1 MRMRLKLLVLA
12 TTVTLFAVVLAALEM
27 HTSWLQAHLLARVAR
42 DMRFETAS
50 GPSPQVVFP
59 HFGPYDERLG
69 YTRIQKFTQRLQGL
83 GYEVSAQARMS
94 EPMLAMIRKG
104 LYPAWWEKER
114 AGLQLLDSTGTVEY
128 AARYP
133 KRTYRDFADVPSVLV
148 RSLLFIEDRD
158 LLETTHPMH
167 NPAVDWTRF
176 GRAVF
181 DQGLHLVLRHHR
193 TPGGSTLAT
202 QIEKFRHSPGGLTTD
217 GVEKLRQMASASVRA
232 YLGGLDTGAMR
243 HRIVVQYLNSV
254 PLSAMRGYGEV
265 DGIGD
270 GLWVWYGRSFGQVN
284 TLLRSIGTTTVSA
297 RQALAYKQALSLMLA
312 QRSPSYFLLEHQR
325 ALEKLTDV
333 YLRLLAHAG
342 VISPSVRDA
351 ALAHP
356 LQLRKAMPPRPA
368 VTFVQRK
375 ASTSSRVRLAELLA
389 EPRLYVLD
397 RLDLRVRTTLIDT
410 AQREVTQALLRA
422 RDAAGARKEG
432 LYGYNMLRNTEDPS
446 HIQFSFTLY
455 ETCCG
460 ANLLRVQTDSANI
473 PFDVNQGARLNLGST
488 AKLRT
493 LVTYL
498 QIIADLH
505 DRYAS
510 MSRGQ
515 LQRVPRDPEDVLA
528 HWALEYLSNAQ
539 DRGLPAMLKAAMQ
552 RKYSANPAQSFFTGG
567 SWQRFSNFEPED
579 DHLILSVADAFE
591 HSVNLVFVRLMRDIV
606 HHEMYEIAGS
616 TASILA
622 NPALRHMYLERFAQ
636 REGGVFVT
644 RFYRQYSGHTPQQ
657 IVDLLTKEVR
667 PLPKRM
673 AVVLL
678 GVDPQAGLAAFTE
691 AMRRA
696 MPEASLPDNAL
707 RRLYDTTVREHLS
720 LSDQGYVAGIH
731 PLELWVAAYLQA
743 HPEATLQQTL
753 TASHQ
758 ARLDVYHWLF
768 KTHHANRQDLRIRR
782 MVELE
787 AYLSIAKMWRVL
799 GYPFASIT
807 PSYGS
812 AVGAAG
818 DRPAALAELMGIIV
832 NNGLRLPTRQIT
844 ALTFGAGTP
853 YETRLVAGPS
863 KPERLLPEAI
873 CQVVREALVGVVQTG
888 TGVRVRGAFGTLA
901 LGGKTGTGDQR
912 FQVYSP
918 RGHLLQSRR
927 INRTATF
934 VFFIGTRWFGV
945 ISAYAHEPYAATY
958 HYTSA
963 MTVQLLK
970 DLSVQLQPLFLSS
983 FYDKEGT
990 TAIICKT
997 EAGSHLNY

>member
-1 MRMRLKLLVLA
+1 MRLRFNLIVLA
-12 TTVTLFAVVLAALEM
+12 TAVTLLIVVLAAFEM
-27 HTSWLQAHLLARVAR
+27 HTSWLQAHLLARTAR
-42 DMRFETAS
+42 DMRFETAN

-59 HFGPYDERLG
+59 RFGPYEERLG
-69 YTRIQKFTQRLQGL
+69 YTRIETFTRRLQDL
-83 GYEVSAQARMS
+83 GFEVSAQARMS
-94 EPMLAMIRKG
+94 EPMLAMIRNG
-104 LYPAWWEKER
+104 LYPAWREKER

-128 AARYP
+128 ASRYP
-133 KRTYRDFADVPSVLV
+133 KRTYRDFADVPPVLV
-148 RSLLFIEDRD
+148 RSLLFLEDRD
-158 LLETTHPMH
+158 LLETAYPMH

-176 GRAVF
+176 GRAVL
-181 DQGLHLVLRHHR
+181 DQGLHLVLRHHH

-202 QIEKFRHSPGGLTTD
+202 QIEKFRHSPGGRTTND
-217 GVEKLRQMASASVRA
+217 FEKLRQMASASVRA
-232 YLGGLDTGAMR
+232 YLGGSDTRATR
-243 HRIVVQYLNSV
+243 HRIVVQYLDSV

-270 GLWVWYGRSFGQVN
+270 GLWVWYGRDFEQVN
-284 TLLRSIGTTTVSA
+284 TLLRGIGTHAVSA

-312 QRSPSYFLLEHQR
+312 QRSPSYYLIEHQR
-325 ALEKLTDV
+325 ALEKITDV

-342 VISPSVRDA
+342 VIAPAVRDA

-356 LQLRKAMPPRPA
+356 LQLRTTMPSRPA
-368 VTFVQRK
+368 VAFVQRK
-375 ASTSSRVRLAELLA
+375 ASTSSRVRLAMLLA

-397 RLDLRVRTTLIDT
+397 RLDLLARTTLNDT
-410 AQREVTQALLRA
+410 AQHEVTQALLRA

-432 LYGYNMLRNTEDPS
+432 LYGYNMLHSTADPS

-455 ETCCG
+455 ETCDG
-460 ANLLRVQTDSANI
+460 ANLLRVQTDSADM

-493 LVTYL
+493 IVTYL
-498 QIIADLH
+498 QIIAALH

-515 LQRVPRDPEDVLA
+515 LQRVSRDPEDALA
-528 HWALEYLSNAQ
+528 HWALEYLSSAK
-539 DRGLPAMLKAAMQ
+539 DRGLLPMLDAAMQ
-552 RKYSANPAQSFFTGG
+552 RKYSANPAEAFFTGG

-579 DHLILSVADAFE
+579 NHLILSVADAFE

-636 REGGVFVT
+636 REGSVFVA
-644 RFYRQYSGHTPQQ
+644 RFYRQYYGHTPQQ
-657 IVDLLTKEVR
+657 IVDLLTQEVR

-673 AVVLL
+673 AVVMF
-678 GVDPQAGLAAFTE
+678 GVDPQASPAAFAE

-696 MPEASLPDNAL
+696 MPEASLPDDAL

-720 LSDQGYVAGIH
+720 LSDQGYVAGVH
-731 PLELWVAAYLQA
+731 PLELWVAAYLRA
-743 HPEATLQQTL
+743 HPDATLTQTL
-753 TASHQ
+753 AASRQ
-758 ARLDVYHWLF
+758 ARLDVYLWLF
-768 KTHHANRQDLRIRR
+768 RTHHANRQDLRIRV

-787 AYLSIAKMWRVL
+787 AYLHIAKMWRAL
-799 GYPFASIT
+799 GYPFSSIT

-832 NNGLRLPTRQIT
+832 NDGLRLPMRQIT

-853 YETRLVAGPS
+853 YETRLVAGPP
-863 KPERLLPEAI
+863 KPERLLPAAI
-873 CQVVREALVGVVQTG
+873 CQVVRQALVGVVQAG
-888 TGVRVRGAFGTLA
+888 TGMRARGAFGALA
-901 LGGKTGTGDQR
+901 FGGKTGTGDQR

-918 RGHLLQSRR
+918 HGHLLQSRR

-934 VFFIGTRWFGV
+934 VFFIGTRWFGT

-970 DLSVQLQPLFLSS
+970 DLSAELSRLS
-983 FYDKEGT
+983 RYT
-990 TAIICKT
+990 T
-997 EAGSHLNY
+997 